1 MIRINNQSYFI
12 SGSDTDV
19 GKTYISAQLVR
30 QLVAL
35 DIAVETRKPAESG
48 FVDVEKSDARQLQ
61 RANNNRESLDVITPY
76 RYLAALA
83 PHRAARL
90 EGKALTVDML
100 KTACVKSNP
109 ESLLVVEGAG
119 GFYSPI
125 AKDGLNADVAV
136 ALELAVIIVVDDR
149 IGAVN
154 QSLMSIEAVANR
166 GLSVAAVILN
176 DVNGDNESGMDNRSD
191 LMVHTDIPVFS
202 CSHAGQLEPVFATG
216 SQA

>member
-1 MIRINNQSYFI
+1 MITINKQGYFI

-19 GKTYISAQLVR
+19 GKTYICAQLVQ

-35 DIAVETRKPAESG
+35 DVTVETRKPAESG
-48 FVDVEKSDARQLQ
+48 FTDVEKSDARQLQ
-61 RANNNRESLDVITPY
+61 AANHGREPLEIITPH

-90 EGKALTVDML
+90 EGKTLTLEML
-100 KTACVKSNP
+100 KSACVKRNP
-109 ESLLVVEGAG
+109 ESLLIVEGAG

-125 AKDGLNADVAV
+125 AEDGLNADLANN
-136 ALELAVIIVVDDR
+136 LELSVFIVADDR

-154 QSLMSIEAVANR
+154 QCLMSVEAVHHR

-176 DVNGDNESGMDNRSD
+176 DVNGHNDPDMDNRAD
-191 LMVHTDIPVFS
+191 LLQHTDLPVF
-202 CSHAGQLEPVFATG
+202 CCQNGGQLEAVFSHG
-216 SQA
+216 EGI